1 MHIYKWQDKY
11 DVGIDAIDVEHRNL
25 LTCINK
31 LITAQTLDRSII
43 LKLADEVSLYAEF
56 HFLSEENLMCLTHYP
71 DLTKHSECHRVLLKQ
86 LAVKR
91 RNLEE
96 SANGLQDYVNFLV
109 KWFIEHTQTID
120 KELGQYV
127 KKYEPTPNSPEHI
140 IQQLSMG
147 KNMTS

>member
-25 LTCINK
+25 LICINK
-31 LITAQTLDRSII
+31 LITAQGLDKAII
-43 LKLADEVSLYAEF
+43 LKLADEVSLYAKF
-56 HFLSEENLMCLTHYP
+56 HFLSEENLMCITNYP
-71 DLTKHSECHRVLLKQ
+71 SLAKHSECHRILLNG

-91 RNLEE
+91 RHLDDIEG
-96 SANGLQDYVNFLV
+96 GLQHYVDFLV

-120 KELGQYV
+120 KAFGQYI
-127 KKYEPTPNSPEHI
+127 KNYKPIPNSPQHV

-147 KNMTS
+147 KK